1 MQVPM
6 TAEQARWDKADKVRR
21 LRRINLPRL
30 PDWNYDACQY
40 HETPTP
46 ECEYRLCGGDFFDHQ
61 TKSIVWA
68 YIAQKGIEASVPGA
82 GKTNIMAGLLCLQKY
97 LGEQLRTVI
106 VVQTPTVAQWSQ
118 EVARFAPGL
127 KVSVVSAGL
136 KKPDRLAVYASD
148 WEVLII
154 GYHLMTRDVDALMAI
169 NVLQIF
175 SDDVDPIL
183 NPKNAT
189 AKAFNRLAENAER
202 VLVVNATNLQTR
214 LDQLYWAAM
223 PIGGRRVWGSIEN
236 FKKKYE
242 KREPVYFHLRKP
254 TKYDP
259 QAKKVHKT
267 LKFVGYKNLND
278 FQAKFNP
285 MVMRHGYEDLNDVRM
300 PAVMPA
306 TQIWLEM
313 YPEQR
318 KRYALLQ
325 AGVLELLAK
334 DETPQQRAISALAAY
349 NYGTQICTGLPALG
363 EPDGEGSSAK
373 LDWLEH
379 QLAEGVFSDQKVVV
393 FLKNIGSVQA
403 LHERLSRR
411 GVGYET
417 IWGRETRKEERAA
430 SQQRFWEDPHCRVM
444 IGTSAM
450 ERGLNLQVAN
460 ILVYVDSIPNP
471 ARMHQILGRIRR
483 AGSTHE
489 HVWPFYLLMEDT
501 QEERYLKVLG
511 TRQALVDAVWN
522 EDSAELFDR
531 LSPDE
536 LLRLISP

>member
-1 MQVPM
+1 MLVPM
-6 TAEQARWDKADKVRR
+6 SADQARWEKAHKVKR
-21 LRRINLPRL
+21 LRRVNLPRL

-61 TKSIVWA
+61 TKSVVWA

-97 LGEQLRTVI
+97 LGETLRTVI

-127 KVSVVSAGL
+127 DVAVVSAGL
-136 KKPDRLAVYASD
+136 NKSQRLAVYAGS
-148 WEVLII
+148 WEVLIL
-154 GYHLMTRDVDALMAI
+154 GYHLMTRDIEALMAI

-214 LDQLYWAAM
+214 LDQLYFAAL
-223 PIGGRRVWGSIEN
+223 PIGGRSVWGSLDN
-236 FKKKYE
+236 FKNKYE
-242 KREPVYFHLRKP
+242 KREPVYLHLRQQNRHGK
-254 TKYDP
+254 DSR
-259 QAKKVHKT
+259 KVHKT
-267 LKFVGYKNLND
+267 MKFVGYKNLTD
-278 FQAKFNP
+278 FKEKFGP
-285 MVMRHGYEDLNDVRM
+285 MVIRHGYGDLNDVRM
-300 PAVMPA
+300 PDVMPA
-306 TQIWLEM
+306 TQIWLDM
-313 YPEQR
+313 YPEQK

-325 AGVLELLAK
+325 AGVIELLAK
-334 DETPQQRAISALAAY
+334 DETPQQRAISALTAY

-379 QLAEGVFSDQKVVV
+379 QLAEGVFSDQKAVV
-393 FLKNIGSVQA
+393 FIKNIGSVQA

-411 GVGYET
+411 GVRYET
-417 IWGRETRKEERAA
+417 IWGREPRKEAREA
-430 SQQRFWEDPHCRVM
+430 SQRRFWEDPDCRVM

-450 ERGLNLQVAN
+450 ERGLNLQIAN
-460 ILVYVDSIPNP
+460 ILVFVDSIPNP
-471 ARMHQILGRIRR
+471 ARMHQLLGRIRR
-483 AGSTHE
+483 AGSVHS
-489 HVWPFYLLMEDT
+489 HVFPFYLLMSDT
-501 QEERYLKVLG
+501 QEERYLRVLG

-531 LSPDE
+531 LSPEE
-536 LLRLISP
+536 LLRLITP